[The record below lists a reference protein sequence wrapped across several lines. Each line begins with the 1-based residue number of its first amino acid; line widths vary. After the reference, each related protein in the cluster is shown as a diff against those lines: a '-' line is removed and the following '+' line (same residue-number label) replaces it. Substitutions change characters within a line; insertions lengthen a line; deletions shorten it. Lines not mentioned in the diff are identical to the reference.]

1 MLGEKL
7 TKSDHPLAA
16 SHLLVE
22 WPKFQNC
29 VHTAAVLGR
38 ERSCRGYLSALQ
50 HSALRRAPGVGTRC
64 VPGALAR
71 V

>member
-22 WPKFQNC
+22 WPKLQNC

-38 ERSCRGYLSALQ
+38 ERSCRGYLSSTALC
-50 HSALRRAPGVGTRC
+50 AGLPG
-64 VPGALAR
+64 
-71 V
+71 